1 MADPI
6 YTQKRTVQY
15 SGNHSSTEY
24 NKRVEENY
32 QDLVYLYNKYN
43 VIDANLDQMFSRVM
57 TDHIFLTNTV
67 KDLTDR
73 LKALEASEKMM
84 SLYSYS
90 QLTYNPGSSNGLS
103 LSVSAAERLTF
114 DSIYNY
120 VTLPVISNASF
131 SILKMYN
138 SVGEQIIPSFF
149 EAKVEPIDS
158 IDSKGALIET
168 TAPYYALYDRYD
180 RVWKRSIIVDNP
192 SENGALMYFYVKVPS
207 NAVNKKVNSIHLS
220 PYPVNSVDI
229 FSIHYTQSEN
239 PKLSADDSWKPL
251 NSTAIYNDDI
261 SAVGQVPPGGW
272 VNNNNSDT
280 IVNSAPLCFNLSSL
294 QFENKPI
301 TGFRIGMRQRNYIK
315 ENNKYIY
322 TYGLSDL
329 DIRVNKY
336 MDTGKAYFIFT
347 APPNQLIFKVNSVT
361 PKMYNVPLSL
371 TEVAFSSRV
380 FYPTSA
386 NTLSL
391 DPQGGSSTVFVEI
404 TLNKLQ
410 DDTVPILSDLIIN
423 YE

>member
-90 QLTYNPGSSNGLS
+90 QLTYNPGSSNGIS

-192 SENGALMYFYVKVPS
+192 SDNGALMYFYVKVPS

-229 FSIHYTQSEN
+229 FLFTILNQRIQS
-239 PKLSADDSWKPL
+239 
-251 NSTAIYNDDI
+251 
-261 SAVGQVPPGGW
+261 
-272 VNNNNSDT
+272 
-280 IVNSAPLCFNLSSL
+280 
-294 QFENKPI
+294 
-301 TGFRIGMRQRNYIK
+301 
-315 ENNKYIY
+315 
-322 TYGLSDL
+322 
-329 DIRVNKY
+329 
-336 MDTGKAYFIFT
+336 
-347 APPNQLIFKVNSVT
+347 
-361 PKMYNVPLSL
+361 
-371 TEVAFSSRV
+371 
-380 FYPTSA
+380 
-386 NTLSL
+386 
-391 DPQGGSSTVFVEI
+391 
-404 TLNKLQ
+404 
-410 DDTVPILSDLIIN
+410 
-423 YE
+423 